1 MIDHEIQWTSPS
13 PLWLEAIAFDG
24 LIAQRQ
30 MRSPA
35 ILRFAADSFME
46 DFLKIVE
53 TDPDKLRS
61 LVAIK
66 ETWRG
71 PAEKPEA
78 EALLEPSAPESSF
91 ARRLNRVR
99 LVAERAKN
107 GGSLVA
113 ALRNGD
119 ARRTA
124 PLKLYQPAHQRY
136 YLVSAC
142 LVCGIAGLPD
152 RALDTAKQEKVSFVI
167 RRLLPHVTP
176 PLGQDL
182 PDVDLATWDEY
193 AMVSSPAG
201 AGWQKIEKTSGVA
214 PAVVLPGEERL
225 PLFPSSFAEDDG
237 RKRRLFA
244 GLIPVGKRE
253 AYMGASVREPNA
265 PSSQNGSVKP
275 PANSDPRML
284 LLWTQVTEP
293 WKRLIELAAGARPR
307 IYGAISPPFD
317 DKKPTPAQQEA
328 AVKASREQIQIGS
341 WYILL
346 DFAKLLKEQLPNV
359 IRKIAGESV
368 SLSSAETAVVSAL
381 NAAALTDLLRTDLK
395 DKTSYTLSAI
405 PSKLADAL
413 VKILGGAPLNQQ
425 AADAL
430 ETKLENVSAAYN
442 RSAGD
447 AKTVWAPFI
456 FPLADVGLKP
466 QPGPME
472 GPFPPPA
479 VGLAFQPGPFQG
491 PFPPA
496 GPEPQPLDA
505 VEKVLARIKHLSDL
519 IYAALPPLPPG
530 PLPALPIGAEAP
542 LDPREGWFA
551 IRCAFERPNCGP
563 LEPPVVSETTR
574 PFQMASFFDPDAPAR
589 PIRIALPIDTSPA
602 GLRKFDKKAAFM
614 ISDMLCGQIDRVKG
628 LSLGD
633 LVLSVLPWP
642 FHKDLSVP
650 EKGPCKQSNGLEI
663 GMICSLSIPIITI
676 CALLLLMIIVS
687 LLDIIFRWIPFFL
700 ICFPLPGIKAKKA

>member
-1 MIDHEIQWTSPS
+1 MIDHEIQWAAPS
-13 PLWLEAIAFDG
+13 PLWLEATAFDG
-24 LIAQRQ
+24 VDAQRR
-30 MRSPA
+30 MRGPA

-78 EALLEPSAPESSF
+78 EALLEPAEPESSF

-99 LVAERAKN
+99 LVAERAKSN
-107 GGSLVA
+107 GSLVA

-142 LVCGIAGLPD
+142 LVCGITGLPD
-152 RALDTAKQEKVSFVI
+152 RALDAAKQEKVSFVI
-167 RRLLPHVTP
+167 RRLLPHTRP
-176 PLGQDL
+176 PLGTDL
-182 PDVDLATWDEY
+182 PDVDLATWAEHG
-193 AMVSSPAG
+193 MVASPAG
-201 AGWQKIEKTSGVA
+201 AGWQKIEKLAGVS
-214 PAVVLPGEERL
+214 PLVVLPGEERL
-225 PLFPSSFAEDDG
+225 PLFPVSFAEDDG

-253 AYMGASVREPNA
+253 TYMSATLRDPN
-265 PSSQNGSVKP
+265 PSSSKNGSI
-275 PANSDPRML
+275 PASDRSDPRML

-293 WKRLIELAAGARPR
+293 WKRLIEQSAITRPK
-307 IYGAISPPFD
+307 IYSDPLPPFD
-317 DKKPTPAQQEA
+317 DKKPSGPQKAA
-328 AVKASREQIQIGS
+328 AVKVSREQIQVGS
-341 WYILL
+341 WYVLL
-346 DFAKLLKEQLPNV
+346 DFAKLLKEQLPDV
-359 IRKIAGESV
+359 IKKIGGQSV
-368 SLSSAETAVVSAL
+368 SLNAAETAVVNAL
-381 NAAALTDLLRTDLK
+381 NASALSPALRADLK
-395 DKTSYTLSAI
+395 TGTSYLIGDVPQKLS
-405 PSKLADAL
+405 DAL
-413 VKILGGAPLNQQ
+413 VKILGGAPLND
-425 AADAL
+425 AAATSL
-430 ETKLENVSAAYN
+430 EDKLEKVSAAYD
-442 RSAGD
+442 RSA
-447 AKTVWAPFI
+447 ANAATVWAPFI
-456 FPLADVGLKP
+456 FPLADVGTAADTSFV
-466 QPGPME
+466 
-472 GPFPPPA
+472 GPFPPPD
-479 VGLAFQPGPFQG
+479 PNP
-491 PFPPA
+491 PPNPNPPPA
-496 GPEPQPLDA
+496 GSIGA
-505 VEKVLARIKHLSDL
+505 ALARIDHLSDL
-519 IYAALPPLPPG
+519 IYAALRLVPLPPG
-530 PLPALPIGAEAP
+530 PMPVLPIGSEEP
-542 LDPREGWFA
+542 LDPREGWFV
-551 IRCAFERPNCGP
+551 IRCVFERPNCGS
-563 LEPPVVSETTR
+563 LDPPIVSATTR

-650 EKGPCKQSNGLEI
+650 EGGPCKQSDGLEI

-687 LLDIIFRWIPFFL
+687 LLDMIFRWMPFFL
-700 ICFPLPGIKAKKA
+700 ICFPLPGFKAKKA

>member
-1 MIDHEIQWTSPS
+1 MIAHQIQWTAPS
-13 PLWLEAIAFDG
+13 PLWLEATALDGIA
-24 LIAQRQ
+24 AQRQ
-30 MRSPA
+30 MLGPA

-78 EALLEPSAPESSF
+78 EALLEPAAPESSF

-99 LVAERAKN
+99 LIAERAKN
-107 GGSLVA
+107 SGSLVA

-142 LVCGIAGLPD
+142 LVCGIPGLPD
-152 RALDTAKQEKVSFVI
+152 RAPDAARQEKVGFVI
-167 RRLLPHVTP
+167 RRLLPHTP
-176 PLGQDL
+176 APLGQDL
-182 PDVDLATWDEY
+182 PDVDPATWDEY
-193 AMVSSPAG
+193 AMIASPSG
-201 AGWQKIEKTSGVA
+201 AGWRKIEKVAGVTPPEA
-214 PAVVLPGEERL
+214 SQGEERL
-225 PLFPSSFAEDDG
+225 PLFPVSFAEDDG

-253 AYMGASVREPNA
+253 AYIGAPLREPNPA
-265 PSSQNGSVKP
+265 PQNGSGKG
-275 PANSDPRML
+275 PANTDPRML

-293 WKRLIELAAGARPR
+293 WKRLIELAAGARPK
-307 IYGAISPPFD
+307 IYDDPSPPFD
-317 DKKPTPAQQEA
+317 DKTPTDQQKSA
-328 AVKASREQIQIGS
+328 AVKVTREQVQVGS

-346 DFAKLLKEQLPNV
+346 DFAKLLQEQLPNV
-359 IRKIAGESV
+359 IKKIAGQAA
-368 SLSSAETAVVSAL
+368 SLSAAETAVVDAL
-381 NAAALTDLLRTDLK
+381 NSATLTGSLRTDLK
-395 DKTSYTLSAI
+395 TGTSYSLADV
-405 PSKLADAL
+405 PPKLADAL
-413 VKILGGAPLNQQ
+413 VKILGGAPLNQP
-425 AADAL
+425 AAEAL
-430 ETKLENVSAAYN
+430 EAKLEKVSAPYN
-442 RSAGD
+442 RSAAD
-447 AKTVWAPFI
+447 AAAVWAPFI
-456 FPLADVGLKP
+456 FPLADVGLAP
-466 QPGPME
+466 PAGASLE
-472 GPFPPPA
+472 GPFPP
-479 VGLAFQPGPFQG
+479 G
-491 PFPPA
+491 
-496 GPEPQPLDA
+496 PQPANTLEGA
-505 VEKVLARIKHLSDL
+505 LSRIDHLSDL
-519 IYAALPPLPPG
+519 IYDALPPPPPG
-530 PLPALPIGAEAP
+530 AAPALPIGTEAP
-542 LDPREGWFA
+542 LDPREGWFV
-551 IRCAFERPNCGP
+551 IRCVFERPNCGP
-563 LEPPVVSETTR
+563 LEPPVVSEATR

-602 GLRKFDKKAAFM
+602 GLRKFDKKAAFV

-650 EKGPCKQSNGLEI
+650 EKGPCKQSDGLQI

-687 LLDIIFRWIPFFL
+687 LLDIIFRWMPFFL

>member
-1 MIDHEIQWTSPS
+1 MIDHEIQWTAPS
-13 PLWLEAIAFDG
+13 PLWLEATAFDG
-24 LIAQRQ
+24 LFAQRQ
-30 MRSPA
+30 MRGPA

-71 PAEKPEA
+71 PAERPEA
-78 EALLEPSAPESSF
+78 EALLEPVAPESSF

-107 GGSLVA
+107 SGSLAA

-142 LVCGIAGLPD
+142 LVCGITGLPD
-152 RALDTAKQEKVSFVI
+152 RALNTAKQEKVSFVI
-167 RRLLPHVTP
+167 RRLLPNVTP

-193 AMVSSPAG
+193 GMVASPAG
-201 AGWQKIEKTSGVA
+201 AGWQKVEKVSGVT
-214 PAVVLPGEERL
+214 PPVVLPGEERL
-225 PLFPSSFAEDDG
+225 PLFPVSFAEDDG
-237 RKRRLFA
+237 RRRRLFT

-253 AYMGASVREPNA
+253 AYMGASLRAPNSQA
-265 PSSQNGSVKP
+265 SQNGSANAS
-275 PANSDPRML
+275 ANSDPRML

-293 WKRLIELAAGARPR
+293 WKRLIEQAAGARPK
-307 IYGAISPPFD
+307 IYDDPSPPFD
-317 DKKPTPAQQEA
+317 DDPPTFQQKA
-328 AVKASREQIQIGS
+328 AALKVSREQIQVGS
-341 WYILL
+341 WYVLL
-346 DFAKLLKEQLPNV
+346 DFAKLLQERLPNV
-359 IRKIAGESV
+359 IKKIAGESAP
-368 SLSSAETAVVSAL
+368 LNAAETAVVNAL
-381 NAAALTDLLRTDLK
+381 NAAALTSALRSALRTG
-395 DKTSYTLSAI
+395 TSYSLADV
-405 PSKLADAL
+405 PQRLADAL
-413 VKILGGAPLNQQ
+413 VEVLAGAPLNQQ

-430 ETKLENVSAAYN
+430 EEKLEKVSAPYD
-442 RSAGD
+442 RSA
-447 AKTVWAPFI
+447 ANAATVWAPFI
-456 FPLADVGLKP
+456 FPLADAGAQADP
-466 QPGPME
+466 SFG
-472 GPFPPPA
+472 GPFPPP
-479 VGLAFQPGPFQG
+479 GPGPQ
-491 PFPPA
+491 PA
-496 GPEPQPLDA
+496 DP
-505 VEKVLARIKHLSDL
+505 VEGALARIDHLSDL

-530 PLPALPIGAEAP
+530 PMPALPIGAEAP
-542 LDPREGWFA
+542 LDPRQGWFV

-563 LEPPVVSETTR
+563 LDPPVVSETTR

-642 FHKDLSVP
+642 LHKDLSVP

-687 LLDIIFRWIPFFL
+687 LLDIIFRWMPFFL
-700 ICFPLPGIKAKKA
+700 ICFPLPGFKAKKA

>member
-1 MIDHEIQWTSPS
+1 MHEIQWTSPS
-13 PLWLEAIAFDG
+13 PLWLEAAAFDG
-24 LIAQRQ
+24 LDAQRQ
-30 MRSPA
+30 MRAPA
-35 ILRFAADSFME
+35 ILRFASDSFME

-78 EALLEPSAPESSF
+78 ESLLEPAATESSF

-99 LVAERAKN
+99 LIAERAKN
-107 GGSLVA
+107 TGSIVA

-119 ARRTA
+119 QRRSA

-136 YLVSAC
+136 YLVSGC

-152 RALDTAKQEKVSFVI
+152 RAPDPGKQEKVSFVI
-167 RRLLPHVTP
+167 RRLLPPVVP

-182 PDVDLATWDEY
+182 PDVDPASWDEF
-193 AMVSSPAG
+193 AMITSPG
-201 AGWQKIEKTSGVA
+201 GSGWQKIDKVDGITQSIL
-214 PAVVLPGEERL
+214 LPGEERL
-225 PLFPSSFAEDDG
+225 PLFPASLTEDDG
-237 RKRRLFA
+237 RPRRLFA

-253 AYMGASVREPNA
+253 AFMGASVREANPA
-265 PSSQNGSVKP
+265 ASQNGSANIS
-275 PANSDPRML
+275 ANSDPRML
-284 LLWTQVTEP
+284 LLWTQATEP
-293 WKRLIELAAGARPR
+293 WKRLIELAAGARPK
-307 IYGAISPPFD
+307 IYNNPAPPFSD
-317 DKKPTPAQQEA
+317 NKPTTQQINA
-328 AVKASREQIQIGS
+328 AVKALREQIQVGS
-341 WYILL
+341 WYVLL
-346 DFAKLLKEQLPNV
+346 DFAKWLQSHLPKV
-359 IRKIAGESV
+359 IKKIAGESV
-368 SLSSAETAVVSAL
+368 TLTAAETTVVNALNSAAYTSSLQSAL
-381 NAAALTDLLRTDLK
+381 RAG
-395 DKTSYTLSAI
+395 TSYSPNAVPL
-405 PSKLADAL
+405 KLADAL
-413 VKILGGAPLNQQ
+413 IKVLGGAPINEQ

-430 ETKLENVSAAYN
+430 ETKLEKVSAPYD
-442 RSAGD
+442 RSA
-447 AKTVWAPFI
+447 ANAATVWAPFI
-456 FPLADVGLKP
+456 FPLADPGL
-466 QPGPME
+466 
-472 GPFPPPA
+472 PA
-479 VGLAFQPGPFQG
+479 DSSFAG

-496 GPEPQPLDA
+496 PPGPQPTDP
-505 VEKVLARIKHLSDL
+505 VEKVIARIDHLSDV
-519 IYAALPPLPPG
+519 IHAALPTAAPG
-530 PLPALPIGAEAP
+530 PMPALPFGAEVP
-542 LDPREGWFA
+542 LDPREGWFV

-563 LEPPVVSETTR
+563 LEPPIVSEMTR

-589 PIRIALPIDTSPA
+589 PIRIALPVDTSPA

-642 FHKDLSVP
+642 LHKDLSIP

-700 ICFPLPGIKAKKA
+700 ICFPLPGFKAKKA

>member
-1 MIDHEIQWTSPS
+1 MIDHEIQWTAPS
-13 PLWLEAIAFDG
+13 PLWLEATAFDG
-24 LIAQRQ
+24 LFAQRQ
-30 MRSPA
+30 MRGPA

-71 PAEKPEA
+71 PAERPEA
-78 EALLEPSAPESSF
+78 EALLEPVAPESSF

-107 GGSLVA
+107 SGSLAA

-142 LVCGIAGLPD
+142 LVCGITGLPD
-152 RALDTAKQEKVSFVI
+152 RALNTAKQEKVSFVI
-167 RRLLPHVTP
+167 RRLLPNVTP

-193 AMVSSPAG
+193 GMVASPAG
-201 AGWQKIEKTSGVA
+201 AGWQKVEKVSGVT
-214 PAVVLPGEERL
+214 PPVVLPGEERL
-225 PLFPSSFAEDDG
+225 PLFPVSFAEDDG
-237 RKRRLFA
+237 RRRRLFT

-253 AYMGASVREPNA
+253 AYMGASLRAPNSQA
-265 PSSQNGSVKP
+265 SQNGSANAS
-275 PANSDPRML
+275 ANSDPRML

-293 WKRLIELAAGARPR
+293 WKRLIEQAAGARPK
-307 IYGAISPPFD
+307 IYDDPSPPFD
-317 DKKPTPAQQEA
+317 DDPPTFQQKA
-328 AVKASREQIQIGS
+328 AALKVSREQIQVGS
-341 WYILL
+341 WYVLL
-346 DFAKLLKEQLPNV
+346 DFAKLLQERLPNV
-359 IRKIAGESV
+359 IKKIAGESAP
-368 SLSSAETAVVSAL
+368 LNAAETAVVNAL
-381 NAAALTDLLRTDLK
+381 NAAALTSALRSALRTG
-395 DKTSYTLSAI
+395 TSYSLADV
-405 PSKLADAL
+405 PQRLADAL
-413 VKILGGAPLNQQ
+413 VEVLGGAPLNQQ

-430 ETKLENVSAAYN
+430 EEKLEKVSAPYD
-442 RSAGD
+442 RSA
-447 AKTVWAPFI
+447 ANAATVWAPFI
-456 FPLADVGLKP
+456 FPLADAGAQADP
-466 QPGPME
+466 SFG
-472 GPFPPPA
+472 GPFPPP
-479 VGLAFQPGPFQG
+479 GPGPQ
-491 PFPPA
+491 PA
-496 GPEPQPLDA
+496 DP
-505 VEKVLARIKHLSDL
+505 VEGALARIDHLSDL

-530 PLPALPIGAEAP
+530 PMPALPIGAEAP
-542 LDPREGWFA
+542 LDPRQGWFV

-563 LEPPVVSETTR
+563 LDPPVVSETTR

-642 FHKDLSVP
+642 LHKDLSVP

-687 LLDIIFRWIPFFL
+687 LLDIIFRWMPFFL
-700 ICFPLPGIKAKKA
+700 ICFPLPGFKAKKA

>member
-1 MIDHEIQWTSPS
+1 MIDHEIQWTAPS
-13 PLWLEAIAFDG
+13 PLWLEAAAFDG
-24 LIAQRQ
+24 VAAQRQ

-35 ILRFAADSFME
+35 ILRFAADTFME

-78 EALLEPSAPESSF
+78 EALLEPAAPESGF

-99 LVAERAKN
+99 LIAERAKN
-107 GGSLVA
+107 TGSLVTA
-113 ALRNGD
+113 VRNGD
-119 ARRTA
+119 ARRTS

-136 YLVSAC
+136 YLVSSC
-142 LVCGIAGLPD
+142 LVCGIVGLPD
-152 RALDTAKQEKVSFVI
+152 RAPDGTKQEKVSFVI
-167 RRLLPHVTP
+167 RRLLPHSPP

-182 PDVDLATWDEY
+182 PEVDQATWDEH
-193 AMVSSPAG
+193 AMVASPAG
-201 AGWQKIEKTSGVA
+201 VGWSKIDKVAGITPPVA
-214 PAVVLPGEERL
+214 LPGEERL
-225 PLFPSSFAEDDG
+225 PLFPVSFSEDDG
-237 RKRRLFA
+237 RSRRLFA
-244 GLIPVGKRE
+244 GLVPVSKRE
-253 AYMGASVREPNA
+253 NYMGASLREPDSA
-265 PSSQNGSVKP
+265 PSQNGSGKQS
-275 PANSDPRML
+275 PASDSRMV

-293 WKRLIELAAGARPR
+293 WKRLVEQAAGARPK
-307 IYGAISPPFD
+307 IYDDPAPPFD
-317 DKKPTPAQQEA
+317 DNKLKPTTPQKDA
-328 AVKASREQIQIGS
+328 AVKALREQIQIGS

-346 DFAKLLKEQLPNV
+346 DFAKLLQDQLPNV
-359 IRKIAGESV
+359 IKKIAGQAP
-368 SLSSAETAVVSAL
+368 SLSAGETAVVNAL
-381 NAAALTDLLRTDLK
+381 NAASLSVALRNDLK
-395 DKTSYTLSAI
+395 TSTSYALNDIPTTLA
-405 PSKLADAL
+405 AAL
-413 VKILGGAPLNQQ
+413 VRVLGGAPLNQQ

-430 ETKLENVSAAYN
+430 EAKLEKVSAPYN
-442 RSAGD
+442 RSASN
-447 AKTVWAPFI
+447 AATVWAPFI
-456 FPLADVGLKP
+456 FPLADVGP
-466 QPGPME
+466 T
-472 GPFPPPA
+472 PPT
-479 VGLAFQPGPFQG
+479 GLAFEG

-496 GPEPQPLDA
+496 GAGAPPSDPVEA
-505 VEKVLARIKHLSDL
+505 VVARIDHLSDL
-519 IYAALPPLPPG
+519 IYAALPPPLPG
-530 PLPALPIGAEAP
+530 PKPALPIGTEAP
-542 LDPREGWFA
+542 LDPREGWFV
-551 IRCAFERPNCGP
+551 IRCVFERPNCGP
-563 LEPPVVSETTR
+563 LDPPIVSETTR

-602 GLRKFDKKAAFM
+602 GLRKFDKKAAFV

-687 LLDIIFRWIPFFL
+687 LLDIIFRWMPFFL

>member
-1 MIDHEIQWTSPS
+1 MHEIQWTSPS
-13 PLWLEAIAFDG
+13 PLWLEAAAFDG
-24 LIAQRQ
+24 LDAQRQ
-30 MRSPA
+30 MRAPA

-78 EALLEPSAPESSF
+78 ETLLEPAATESSF

-99 LVAERAKN
+99 LIAERAKN
-107 GGSLVA
+107 TGSIVA

-119 ARRTA
+119 QKKSA

-136 YLVSAC
+136 YLVSGC

-152 RALDTAKQEKVSFVI
+152 RAPDPGKQEKVSFVI
-167 RRLLPHVTP
+167 RRLLPPAVP

-182 PDVDLATWDEY
+182 PDVDPATWNEF
-193 AMVSSPAG
+193 AMITSPSG
-201 AGWQKIEKTSGVA
+201 SGWQKIDKVGGFTQPVL
-214 PAVVLPGEERL
+214 LPGEERL
-225 PLFPSSFAEDDG
+225 PLFPASLTEDDG
-237 RKRRLFA
+237 RPRRLFA

-253 AYMGASVREPNA
+253 AYMGASVREANPPA
-265 PSSQNGSVKP
+265 SQNGSANIS
-275 PANSDPRML
+275 ANSDPRML

-293 WKRLIELAAGARPR
+293 WKRLIELAAGARPK
-307 IYGAISPPFD
+307 IYNDPAPPFSD
-317 DKKPTPAQQEA
+317 NKPTTQQINA
-328 AVKASREQIQIGS
+328 AVKILREQIQVGS

-346 DFAKLLKEQLPNV
+346 DFAKLLQSHLPKV
-359 IRKIAGESV
+359 IKKIAGESV
-368 SLSSAETAVVSAL
+368 
-381 NAAALTDLLRTDLK
+381 
-395 DKTSYTLSAI
+395 TLSAAETTVVNALNSAAI
-405 PSKLADAL
+405 TSSLQSALRAGTSYSPNAVPLKLADA
-413 VKILGGAPLNQQ
+413 VIKILGGAPINQQ
-425 AADAL
+425 AAEAL
-430 ETKLENVSAAYN
+430 ETKLEKVSAPYD
-442 RSAGD
+442 RSA
-447 AKTVWAPFI
+447 ANAATVWAPFI
-456 FPLADVGLKP
+456 FPLADPGL
-466 QPGPME
+466 
-472 GPFPPPA
+472 PA
-479 VGLAFQPGPFQG
+479 DSSFAG

-496 GPEPQPLDA
+496 PPGPQPTDPL
-505 VEKVLARIKHLSDL
+505 ERVLARIDHLSDV
-519 IYAALPPLPPG
+519 IHAAFPPAAPG
-530 PLPALPIGAEAP
+530 PMPALPFGAEAP
-542 LDPREGWFA
+542 LDPREGWFV

-563 LEPPVVSETTR
+563 LEPPIVSEMTR

-589 PIRIALPIDTSPA
+589 PIRIALPLDTSPA

-642 FHKDLSVP
+642 LHKDLSIP

-700 ICFPLPGIKAKKA
+700 ICFPLPGFKAKKA

>member
-1 MIDHEIQWTSPS
+1 MIDHEIQWASPS
-13 PLWLEAIAFDG
+13 PLWLEATAFDG
-24 LIAQRQ
+24 VVAQRQ

-78 EALLEPSAPESSF
+78 EALLEPAASESSF

-99 LVAERAKN
+99 LVAERARN
-107 GGSLVA
+107 SGSVVA

-119 ARRTA
+119 SRRTA

-152 RALDTAKQEKVSFVI
+152 RAPDTAKQEKVSFVI
-167 RRLLPHVTP
+167 RRLLPHNIP
-176 PLGQDL
+176 PLNQDL
-182 PDVDLATWDEY
+182 PDVDLANWDEH
-193 AMVSSPAG
+193 AMVASPAG
-201 AGWQKIEKTSGVA
+201 AGWQKIAKVSGKTPPVA
-214 PAVVLPGEERL
+214 LPGEERL
-225 PLFPSSFAEDDG
+225 PLFPVSFAEDDG
-237 RKRRLFA
+237 RTRRLFA

-253 AYMGASVREPNA
+253 TYMGASLREPDQPA
-265 PSSQNGSVKP
+265 SQSGSAKTSP
-275 PANSDPRML
+275 NSDPRML

-293 WKRLIELAAGARPR
+293 WKRLIEQAAGARPK
-307 IYGAISPPFD
+307 IYSDPSPPFN
-317 DKKPTPAQQEA
+317 DKKPSPQQKA
-328 AVKASREQIQIGS
+328 AALKSLREQIQVGS

-346 DFAKLLKEQLPNV
+346 DFAKLLKEQLPDV
-359 IRKIAGESV
+359 IKKIAGQSV
-368 SLSSAETAVVSAL
+368 TLNGAETAVVNAL
-381 NAAALTDLLRTDLK
+381 NAATLTVELRTDLK
-395 DKTSYTLSAI
+395 TSTSYALGDI
-405 PSKLADAL
+405 PTKLADAL
-413 VKILGGAPLNQQ
+413 VKILGGASLNQQ

-430 ETKLENVSAAYN
+430 EAKLEKVSAPYDRAASN
-442 RSAGD
+442 A
-447 AKTVWAPFI
+447 ATVWAPFI
-456 FPLADVGLKP
+456 FPFADAGVA
-466 QPGPME
+466 
-472 GPFPPPA
+472 PPA
-479 VGLAFQPGPFQG
+479 GTSFVG

-496 GPEPQPLDA
+496 GSGSQPTDP
-505 VEKVLARIKHLSDL
+505 VEAALARIDHLSDL
-519 IYAALPPLPPG
+519 IYAALPALPPG
-530 PLPALPIGAEAP
+530 PMPALPIGAEAP
-542 LDPREGWFA
+542 LDPREGWFV

-628 LSLGD
+628 MSLGD

-687 LLDIIFRWIPFFL
+687 LLDIIFRWMPFFL
-700 ICFPLPGIKAKKA
+700 ICFPLPGFKAKKA